1 MVEAGGWLLGEIG
14 GTTGRSLKARSGVGL
29 LEWEE
34 GGLLRI
40 LAEEGEGIAEERLEN
55 WRLSPGCRGGHSDH
69 SLWPLSI
76 LEMEEAEKKREEL
89 QVEEKKR
96 NALWNYSLSLFWN

>member
-69 SLWPLSI
+69 SLWPIFL
-76 LEMEEAEKKREEL
+76 LEIGG
-89 QVEEKKR
+89 
-96 NALWNYSLSLFWN
+96 